1 MSFFH
6 ELAHQYIDGEWLTG
20 SGSWDIIDFNPYN
33 GEKLAAVTVATAL
46 EVDRAYRAAER
57 AQREWASVNPYER
70 RAVLERA
77 LRITGERAEEI
88 AEAIIDELGG
98 TRPRARYEVDSATE
112 FLREAIRQALRPT
125 GTPAARRGGRPGEP
139 ALPAARR
146 RRRGH
151 QRLQLPF
158 PGDDEVRRA
167 RPGARQR
174 GRRETPSERARRRR
188 RSDSED
194 LRGRRAAGRAAQR
207 RHHRQRRDRRRVH
220 RTPRAQGDLLH
231 RLRPGPPA
239 HSRHGGGLLQGPS
252 SN

>member
-57 AQREWASVNPYER
+57 AQQEWAAVNPYER

-98 TRPRARYEVDSATE
+98 TRVRARYEVRGATE

-125 GTPAARRGGRPGEP
+125 G
-139 ALPAARR
+139 
-146 RRRGH
+146 
-151 QRLQLPF
+151 RLL
-158 PGDDEVRRA
+158 
-167 RPGARQR
+167 
-174 GRRETPSERARRRR
+174 
-188 RSDSED
+188 
-194 LRGRRAAGRAAQR
+194 
-207 RHHRQRRDRRRVH
+207 
-220 RTPRAQGDLLH
+220 
-231 RLRPGPPA
+231 
-239 HSRHGGGLLQGPS
+239 
-252 SN
+252 